1 MNTDRLT
8 HRALSLAMA
17 AVLTASM
24 LAGID
29 SLATNQ
35 HGANELMA
43 RTPAATAP
51 RG

>member
-1 MNTDRLT
+1 MNTDRLA

-17 AVLTASM
+17 AVLTGSM

-29 SLATNQ
+29 ALATQQ
-35 HGANELMA
+35 HAASELMA
-43 RTPAATAP
+43 RTTAASAP